1 MKKTLIA
8 VLALAGIT
16 VGADVGVAEFT
27 GGTTYKAGTSYGA
40 LTLSY
45 DMTTGVDSNLG
56 ITFSPNVNIKSSWEW
71 FSAGDYTVSLWVDS
85 ASLTSNQILF
95 GYCGS
100 WKSNASGYN
109 GLTWNA
115 ESKTLTLGQGE
126 WKAADKTFTYTQSSV
141 SGDLSSYITDGLTN
155 ITLAASSAY
164 NGKMTADIWI
174 NGSKVDT
181 LATYNGDMQNGNA
194 QMQYFVGLN
203 GASFGNIILTNEK
216 LSTAEQIKYLA
227 TVPEPSTATLT
238 LLALFGLAT
247 CRRRK

>member
-8 VLALAGIT
+8 VFALAGIT

-95 GYCGS
+95 GY
-100 WKSNASGYN
+100 
-109 GLTWNA
+109 
-115 ESKTLTLGQGE
+115 
-126 WKAADKTFTYTQSSV
+126 
-141 SGDLSSYITDGLTN
+141 
-155 ITLAASSAY
+155 
-164 NGKMTADIWI
+164 
-174 NGSKVDT
+174 
-181 LATYNGDMQNGNA
+181 
-194 QMQYFVGLN
+194 
-203 GASFGNIILTNEK
+203 
-216 LSTAEQIKYLA
+216 
-227 TVPEPSTATLT
+227 
-238 LLALFGLAT
+238 
-247 CRRRK
+247 